1 MQSFSFQRIAPFYD
15 LLARLIFGNTID
27 QAQKQYFSLLPKRST
42 ILFIGG
48 GSGRV
53 LADLVTIVQPKKI
66 TYVEASSNMIK
77 QAQQRFLSIQK
88 NNIYDTEMTF
98 IHGTEQDIPALDEYD
113 VLMTFFLFDL
123 YPTQEAKK
131 LAVKLSQH
139 HKPSG
144 IWLFAD
150 FCEGGMGFQF
160 YWKKLLLKLMYRF
173 FSLVSN
179 VQNQDLPDYQAIFKE
194 MQYFSVDEKYFYH
207 NFIISTI
214 YRKLLS

>member
-1 MQSFSFQRIAPFYD
+1 MRSFSFQRIAPIYD
-15 LLARLIFGNTID
+15 LLAKLIFGNAID
-27 QAQKQYFSLLPKRST
+27 QAQKQYFSLLPEKST

-53 LADLVTIVQPKKI
+53 LTELIKIVQPERI
-66 TYVEASSNMIK
+66 TYVEASSNMLK
-77 QAQQRFLSIQK
+77 QAQQRLLSLQK
-88 NNIYDTEMTF
+88 YKAYDIEMTF
-98 IHGTEQDIPALDEYD
+98 IHGTEHDIPTLNQYD
-113 VLMTFFLFDL
+113 VLMTFFLFDI

-131 LAVKLSQH
+131 LAQKLSQH
-139 HKPSG
+139 LKPSG

-150 FCEGGMGFQF
+150 FCETGTGFKLH
-160 YWKKLLLKLMYRF
+160 WKKVLLKLMYKF

-179 VQNQDLPDYQAIFKE
+179 VQNQSLPDYQAIFKE
-194 MQYFSVDEKYFYH
+194 THYFPVEERYFYH